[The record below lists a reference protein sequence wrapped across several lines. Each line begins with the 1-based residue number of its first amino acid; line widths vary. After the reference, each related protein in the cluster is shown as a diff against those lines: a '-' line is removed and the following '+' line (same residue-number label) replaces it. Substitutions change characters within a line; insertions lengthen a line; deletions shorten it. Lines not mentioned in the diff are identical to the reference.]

1 MRRVA
6 ADQRDDDPRSEERRL
21 GAPALLGEISPARA
35 RQENEQQGGQQRG
48 DPGHGRGEK
57 LSGDAADR
65 EGHGGCTRM
74 RVPLLCFADSGY
86 MAQEPLAELKGQVR
100 VKGNVLETQPSA
112 QISVPC
118 VHGENT

>member
-57 LSGDAADR
+57 LGGDAADR
-65 EGHGGCTRM
+65 EGHRGCTRL

-86 MAQEPLAELKGQVR
+86 MAQELAELKGQDR

-112 QISVPC
+112 HISVLC
-118 VHGENT
+118 AWGK